1 MTKNCAPISASARN
15 NLAVSV
21 SFTHLQKKSY
31 LIAAA
36 VAVLLGGCGSPNEP
50 GPTPA
55 GPAISCPANMTVH
68 GVPGSGQAVTYPPA
82 TVTGGT
88 SPVTTTCTPASGS
101 SFNVGTTAVSCTAV
115 DAASRQAQCSFT
127 VTSTPL
133 LVSVTKYLA
142 FGDSLTIGENGR
154 EGLRGER
161 IVDVPNAYPT
171 KLQSMLNLEYPG
183 QAITVPNYGKGGEP
197 VGDSANDRL
206 EGALARERPGA
217 VLLLDGY
224 NNLGSCTP
232 GASNTPQ
239 CGQAIVDVAFGI
251 RDLAR
256 IAKRTEY
263 GVRYIF
269 VSTMTPPG
277 PYLGIGR
284 DRRIAN
290 DAIVRANGEIAKM
303 VRSEGVILVDTY
315 PKFVG
320 HEAEYV
326 DQDGLHLRPAGYQA
340 LADSFFSVIK
350 TTVTSTP
357 GFAER
362 LN

>member
-1 MTKNCAPISASARN
+1 MSAALLLSGCSNPTEPPPPPAAPSI
-15 NLAVSV
+15 
-21 SFTHLQKKSY
+21 T
-31 LIAAA
+31 
-36 VAVLLGGCGSPNEP
+36 
-50 GPTPA
+50 
-55 GPAISCPANMTVH
+55 CPANITVR
-68 GVPGSGQAVTYPPA
+68 GVPGGGQAVTYPPA
-82 TVTGGT
+82 TVTGGAP
-88 SPVTTTCTPASGS
+88 PVTTTCTPASGS

-115 DAASRQAQCSFT
+115 DASSRQAQCSFT

-133 LVSVTKYLA
+133 LLSVTKYLA
-142 FGDSLTIGENGR
+142 FGDSLTEGQNGR
-154 EGLRGER
+154 DGLRGER

-171 KLQSMLNLEYPG
+171 KLQSILNLEYPG
-183 QAITVPNYGKGGEP
+183 QGITVPNYGKGGEP
-197 VGDSANDRL
+197 VGDSANERL
-206 EGALARERPGA
+206 EGALAREKPGA

-232 GASNTPQ
+232 GASNTQQ

-277 PYLGIGR
+277 PYLGIGK

-290 DAIVRANGEIAKM
+290 DAIVRANTEIAKM

-315 PKFVG
+315 PRFVG

-350 TTVTSTP
+350 TSVTSTP
-357 GFAER
+357 AFGER
-362 LN
+362 PN

>member
-1 MTKNCAPISASARN
+1 M
-15 NLAVSV
+15 
-21 SFTHLQKKSY
+21 QKPSY

-36 VAVLLGGCGSPNEP
+36 LAVLLAGCGSPNEP

-55 GPAISCPANMTVH
+55 GPTISCPANITVR

-133 LVSVTKYLA
+133 LISVTKYMA
-142 FGDSLTIGENGR
+142 FGDSLTEGQNGR
-154 EGLRGER
+154 AGLHGER
-161 IVDVPNAYPT
+161 VVDVPNAYPT
-171 KLQSMLNLEYPG
+171 KLQSMLNVEYPNQGIVVLNRG
-183 QAITVPNYGKGGEP
+183 QGGES
-197 VGDSANDRL
+197 VGDSANTRL
-206 EGALARERPGA
+206 EIELGKEKPGAL
-217 VLLLDGY
+217 LLLEGY
-224 NNLGSCTP
+224 NNLFFPCAVGLSGTQPC
-232 GASNTPQ
+232 SE
-239 CGQAIVDVAFGI
+239 AITAVGFGI
-251 RDLAR
+251 RDLIR
-256 IAKRTEY
+256 IAKRPEY
-263 GVRYIF
+263 GVRYIL
-269 VSTMTPPG
+269 VSTLTPPG
-277 PYLGIGR
+277 PFLGIPP

-290 DAIVRANGEIAKM
+290 DAIVRANTGIVNM
-303 VRSEGVILVDTY
+303 VRAEGVILVDTY

-340 LADSFFSVIK
+340 LAESFFGVIK

-357 GFAER
+357 GFGER
-362 LN
+362 PN

>member
-1 MTKNCAPISASARN
+1 
-15 NLAVSV
+15 
-21 SFTHLQKKSY
+21 LQNRSY
-31 LIAAA
+31 LTA
-36 VAVLLGGCGSPNEP
+36 VALALLLDGCGSPNEP
-50 GPTPA
+50 APTPA
-55 GPAISCPANMTVH
+55 APTISCPANMTVH
-68 GVPGSGQAVTYPPA
+68 GVPGSGQPVTYPAA
-82 TVTGGT
+82 TVSGGT
-88 SPVTTTCTPASGS
+88 APVTTTCTPASGS
-101 SFNVGTTAVSCTAV
+101 SFTVGTTAVSCTAV

-133 LVSVTKYLA
+133 VLSVTKYVA
-142 FGDSLTIGENGR
+142 FGDSLTEGQNGR

-161 IVDVPNAYPT
+161 VVDVPNAYPT
-171 KLQSMLNLEYPG
+171 KLQSMLNLEFPG
-183 QAITVPNYGKGGEP
+183 QGITVPNYGKGGQP
-197 VGDSANDRL
+197 VGDLANDRL
-206 EGALARERPGA
+206 EGALAREKPGA

-224 NNLGSCTP
+224 NNLGPCTP
-232 GASNTPQ
+232 AASNTPQ

-256 IAKRTEY
+256 IAKRPEY

-277 PYLGIGR
+277 PYLGVGS

-290 DAIVRANGEIAKM
+290 DAIVRANSEVAKM
-303 VRSEGVILVDTY
+303 VRAEGVILVDTY
-315 PKFVG
+315 PRFVG

-357 GFAER
+357 GFR
-362 LN
+362 QDSN